1 MHTALSFIAGFV
13 LGVAA
18 CFALAWWLE
27 HGRRAW

>member
-1 MHTALSFIAGFV
+1 MTTAAAFIAV

-27 HGRRAW
+27 KRRAP